1 MRSLR
6 SILYIIT
13 FCVPFLM
20 AEGKGRVVRLETSVG
35 TIRIELCNETP
46 KHRDNFLK
54 LVKEG
59 YYDGLLF
66 HRVIKDFM
74 IQSGDPDSRV
84 TMEGDS
90 IKNSPS
96 HEKPLGEGGPGYTL
110 PAEFNLPW
118 LFHVRGAVAAAREPD
133 EVNPEQ
139 RSSGSQFY
147 IVWGRSWSENSLGK
161 QRGALEELGIEMNYE
176 MWCAYLQ
183 YGGSPH
189 LDGQYTVF
197 GNVISGMKVVK
208 AIQAVKTDK
217 DDRPI
222 EDVFIKKAVIEK

>member
-1 MRSLR
+1 MMLLR
-6 SILYIIT
+6 ETICIISCLVISMT
-13 FCVPFLM
+13 
-20 AEGKGRVVRLETSVG
+20 ANGKGRIVKLETTAGV
-35 TIRIELCNETP
+35 IRIELSDETP

-54 LVKEG
+54 LVQEG

-84 TMEGDS
+84 KMEGDS
-90 IKNSPS
+90 IIGSPS
-96 HEKPLGEGGPGYTL
+96 RDKPLGEGGPDYTL

-133 EVNPEQ
+133 DVNPEQ

-147 IVWGRSWSENSLGK
+147 IVWGCSWSENSLKK
-161 QRGALEELGIEMNYE
+161 QRGALGELGIEMNYE
-176 MWCAYLQ
+176 MWNTYLQ

-197 GNVISGMKVVK
+197 GNVISGLKVVK
-208 AIQAVKTDK
+208 TIQAVKTDK
-217 DDRPI
+217 DDRPL
-222 EDVFIKKAVIEK
+222 EDVVIIKAEIER